1 MAIGIYSR
9 KESSVSLNMTLV
21 IEEVEKA
28 YIGLRNGNVEMPA
41 RLFLNRGGKGDLL
54 LGPAYVRNSGYF
66 GAKVSS
72 YTASNETI
80 SKLNGVYVLFN
91 EEDGT
96 IAGIFDSGPITAAR
110 TGAKSAVAA
119 KYLARK
125 DSEVLG
131 IFGMGVQAKSHI
143 EAMKIVLPMKKVLCW
158 SRSPEKHQDLVEW
171 AKNEMNIDIEVT
183 TIERIAKESDILV
196 DATYSMQ
203 PLVTDALIPTGTL
216 VIGLFHSPKSVQ
228 FEAATVNRGKSY
240 VDFSQSKDCG
250 TIAQAKTSEELEQL
264 VELKDIIGHDEYRV
278 TLDSS
283 IYFQSGGTSV
293 EDLAA
298 AIAVEKALNNQQ
310 S

>member
-1 MAIGIYSR
+1 MAIGIFSR
-9 KESSVSLNMTLV
+9 KDSNISLNMAQV

-28 YIGLRNGNVEMPA
+28 YIGLRDGKVEMPA
-41 RLFLNRGGKGDLL
+41 RLFLNRGEKGDLL
-54 LGPAYVRNSGYF
+54 LGPAYVRGSGYF

-72 YTASNETI
+72 YTATNETI

-125 DSEVLG
+125 NSAVLG
-131 IFGMGVQAKSHI
+131 IFGMGVQARSHI
-143 EAMKIVLPMKKVLCW
+143 EAMKLVLPIKKVLCW
-158 SRSPEKHQDLVEW
+158 SRSPEKHADLVEW
-171 AKNEMNIDIEVT
+171 AKDEMKIDIEVT

-196 DATYSMQ
+196 DATYSME
-203 PLVTDALIPTGTL
+203 PLAADQLISNGTL
-216 VIGLFHSPKSVQ
+216 VIGLFHSSKSMQ
-228 FEAATVNRGKSY
+228 FESATVNRGKAY

-250 TIAQAKTSEELEQL
+250 SIAQAKSPDELAKL
-264 VELKDIIGHDEYRV
+264 VELKDIIGHEEYRITAD
-278 TLDSS
+278 TLV
-283 IYFQSGGTSV
+283 YFQSGGTSV

-298 AIAVEKALNNQQ
+298 AITVANELKKI
-310 S
+310 